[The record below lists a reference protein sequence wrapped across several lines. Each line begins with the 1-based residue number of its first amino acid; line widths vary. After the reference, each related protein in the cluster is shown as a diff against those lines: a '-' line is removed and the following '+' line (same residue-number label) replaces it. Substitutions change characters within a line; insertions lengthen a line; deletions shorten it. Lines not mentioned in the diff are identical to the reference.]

1 MANVSVLAPISTRMT
16 EFLADP
22 AEIDRLNQRIDE
34 TNANIAKEQD
44 KLDAAKQ
51 AVEDWGKASKQADDQ
66 AYDAKAELVSV
77 TTQIDKAKAKVAEAE
92 KQLKKAQDAL
102 KAAEDKLAAD
112 EEAVAEAER
121 IVKEK
126 LDSLANAKA
135 AGLCD
140 IDDEGNSVSLT
151 VSNARQGTLAHGKR
165 IALPGTG
172 V

>member
-1 MANVSVLAPISTRMT
+1 MCIR
-16 EFLADP
+16 
-22 AEIDRLNQRIDE
+22 DRIEDEERQLN
-34 TNANIAKEQD
+34 
-44 KLDAAKQ
+44 
-51 AVEDWGKASKQADDQ
+51 
-66 AYDAKAELVSV
+66 DAKAELVTV
-77 TTQIDKAKAKVAEAE
+77 TTQIDETKAGVAEAE
-92 KQLKKAQDAL
+92 KQLTQAQDAL